1 MKRTYVVQGRNG
13 YFAVDAHNDQDSGV
27 AGPLFTGTR
36 KQATAVAGVLN
47 AAYTLGREDQA
58 ADSRDLVER
67 AYVAGQQEANR
78 DQAGFSRPDVPRETV
93 TGS

>member
-67 AYVAGQQEANR
+67 AYVAPPPPCYLPG
-78 DQAGFSRPDVPRETV
+78 SRGLPPVEQVLD
-93 TGS
+93 